1 MDAISTATIVVID
14 DDEVVRDSLKA
25 LLEVRN
31 FSVVEY
37 PSGRDYLNR
46 KDDVMPGCLIL
57 DIHMPDMTGLDLLKQ
72 LRQRGDKVP
81 AILITG
87 RREVSTQAQ
96 ADSLGAVALLDKPI
110 SHPAL
115 FAAIASALGR

>member
-1 MDAISTATIVVID
+1 MHAISTATIVVID

-25 LLEVRN
+25 LLEIRN

-37 PSGRDYLNR
+37 GSGSEFLNR
-46 KDDVMPGCLIL
+46 QDGVSPGCVIL
-57 DIHMPDMTGLDLLKQ
+57 DIHMPDMTGLELLKK
-72 LRQRGDKVP
+72 LRERGDHVP

-87 RREVSTQAQ
+87 RRETTTQAQ
-96 ADSLGAVALLDKPI
+96 ADSLGAIALLDKPI

-115 FAAIASALGR
+115 FAAIASALAR